1 MSEPITASEAA
12 VFLRLD
18 GATDSPTPE
27 LTFLNSLILASREA
41 VENFL
46 NRTVTERARTLILD
60 DFLTQKTGI
69 ISEII
74 LLPFGDVSSVD
85 TIAYVDTDGADQT
98 VAAHILSEDRLTP
111 AFGETWPDTR
121 AQIGAVTITYTAG
134 YADINTP
141 AENGTPK
148 AIVQAMFL
156 IIGDMY
162 DNREGVSQSGE
173 YRINPSVQNLL
184 QPYRIDMGV

>member
-74 LLPFGDVSSVD
+74 LVPFGDVSSVD
-85 TIAYVDTDGADQT
+85 TISYVDTDGANQT
-98 VAAHILSEDRLTP
+98 VTEFILSKDRLTP
-111 AFGETWPDTR
+111 TFGETWPDTR
-121 AQIGAVTITYTAG
+121 AQLGAVNINYNAG

-148 AIVQAMFL
+148 PIVQAMFL